1 MTGPTKKPWLLL
13 LLCLF
18 AGSASAA
25 ECLPRVHDGWIRML
39 PGGMPMM
46 SGFGRIENAC
56 AKPVVI
62 VSASS
67 RAFADASLHAT
78 TLEGGVSRMRPIA
91 TLRLGA
97 HKSAV
102 LAPGGLHLMLMQP
115 ATQVSPGDRIAIT
128 FKLED
133 GRTLVGHFTARK
145 PGE

>member
-1 MTGPTKKPWLLL
+1 MTGSTRISLPLL

-39 PGGMPMM
+39 PGGVPMM

-62 VSASS
+62 VSARSQ
-67 RAFADASLHAT
+67 AFADASLHAT

-91 TLRLGA
+91 KLRLGS
-97 HKSAV
+97 HRTAV

-115 ATQVSPGDRIAIT
+115 AAQVRPGDRIAIT

-133 GRTLVGHFTARK
+133 GRTLVGRFTART